1 MYEFDF
7 ASLYAHFFLGALS
20 GALLGGV
27 AAMATVAKT
36 AFIAALKDNYH
47 ETP

>member
-7 ASLYAHFFLGALS
+7 AQLYLHFFLGALA
-20 GALLGGV
+20 GAFLGGV
-27 AAMATVAKT
+27 AAMAAVAKS
-36 AFIAALKDNYH
+36 AFIAALGDNYD